1 MRTEIYSKKEIIIEM
16 EETRVA
22 IIGIIISDMACVEA
36 INMLLHESNQY
47 IVGRMG
53 IPYRAKDISVICVV
67 LDAPQDV
74 ISTLSGKLGRL
85 SGANCKVTYSNR

>member
-1 MRTEIYSKKEIIIEM
+1 M

-22 IIGIIISDMACVEA
+22 IIGIIISDTECVEA
-36 INMLLHESNQY
+36 INTLLHENNKY

-74 ISTLSGKLGRL
+74 ISTLSGRIGRL